1 MNMKNYYYNVDI
13 YFIYIVYYK
22 KIIFIIYKKIKNIY
36 L

>member
-1 MNMKNYYYNVDI
+1 MKNYYYNVDI

-22 KIIFIIYKKIKNIY
+22 KINFYYIKNKKFY